1 MAVLGREIEMC
12 AIRYSGEAGGV
23 GNMGP
28 ELMRKW
34 CVGLGG
40 KGMQVQLCVVQFSLF
55 GPLACLS

>member
-1 MAVLGREIEMC
+1 MC
-12 AIRYSGEAGGV
+12 AVRYSGEAGGV

-34 CVGLGG
+34 CAGLGG
-40 KGMQVQLCVVQFSLF
+40 KGIQVQLSVGQFSLF